1 MELSFYVVWNIFVT
15 LVIAPLFYSIR
26 KNENEAKRIDILMNK
41 TREEIARDYVT
52 RSAHNVEYSRLMDK
66 IDKLDAP
73 PASSFIQPRV
83 EEIVSPISRGRTR
96 QLPQPGLFNLV

>member
-26 KNENEAKRIDILMNK
+26 KNENEAKRIDILVNK

-52 RSAHNVEYSRLMDK
+52 KSESRAVMRDLLDRLDKLDEK
-66 IDKLDAP
+66 IDKL
-73 PASSFIQPRV
+73 FELR
-83 EEIVSPISRGRTR
+83 
-96 QLPQPGLFNLV
+96 

>member
-26 KNENEAKRIDILMNK
+26 KNENEAKRIDILVNK

-52 RSAHNVEYSRLMDK
+52 T
-66 IDKLDAP
+66 
-73 PASSFIQPRV
+73 QC
-83 EEIVSPISRGRTR
+83 
-96 QLPQPGLFNLV
+96 